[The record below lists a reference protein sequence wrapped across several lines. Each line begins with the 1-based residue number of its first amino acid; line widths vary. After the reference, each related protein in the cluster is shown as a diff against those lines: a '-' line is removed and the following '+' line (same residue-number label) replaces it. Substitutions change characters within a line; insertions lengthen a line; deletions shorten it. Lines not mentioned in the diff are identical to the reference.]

1 MQRRNTKSDYNTSE
15 HPHLQRLNAA
25 HTGDRTVQHVFCDR
39 TVRKDISPDL
49 QHRIDTDMHNKER
62 NHRRKRCNFFL
73 LFRHTDSH
81 THRKDQRKIIKNY
94 ISRTAHDRKECVQ
107 DRSLP
112 QNTLEAI
119 GLDHSS
125 IGK

>member
-1 MQRRNTKSDYNTSE
+1 MQRRNTESHYNASE
-15 HPHLQRLNAA
+15 HAHLQRLDAA
-25 HTGDRTVQHVFCDR
+25 HTGDRTVQHVVRER

-62 NHRRKRCNFFL
+62 DHRRKRCNLFL
-73 LFRHTDSH
+73 LFRHTDGH
-81 THRKDQRKIIKNY
+81 THRKDQRQIVENY
-94 ISRTAHDRKECVQ
+94 ISRTAHDREERVQ